1 MQPKVSIIVPCY
13 GVEKYLD
20 RCMESLVN
28 QTLRDIEIILV
39 DDVSPDRVPEMC
51 DEWKKKDDRI
61 KVIHKEKN
69 GGLGFAR
76 NTGLEVATG
85 EYVAFV
91 DSDDYVDVNM
101 YKTLVSMAVL
111 KDADVVYCGYRWET
125 QKGCW
130 IDVKEVDNTKT
141 FEGVEVRG
149 LMHDMIACAPGIKQ
163 ERRYSMSVWHSI
175 YRRSVID
182 SNNIKFESERVV
194 LSEDMPFQI
203 DFLRNAKCAI
213 YIPDALYYYCLN
225 GGSLTTT
232 YKSDKFERFKKFREV
247 IIEKMGF
254 DDQEGKARAN
264 RFFIGYCRAVI
275 PQMIQ
280 LKYPGVKHEI
290 QKMVNDSIWDT
301 IKREYSEFNLSGY
314 QRLVYTL
321 LLKKNTSLLYA
332 VSFAVLGLKRFK
344 KVKV

>member
-1 MQPKVSIIVPCY
+1 M
-13 GVEKYLD
+13 
-20 RCMESLVN
+20 
-28 QTLRDIEIILV
+28 
-39 DDVSPDRVPEMC
+39 
-51 DEWKKKDDRI
+51 
-61 KVIHKEKN
+61 
-69 GGLGFAR
+69 
-76 NTGLEVATG
+76 
-85 EYVAFV
+85 
-91 DSDDYVDVNM
+91 
-101 YKTLVSMAVL
+101 
-111 KDADVVYCGYRWET
+111 
-125 QKGCW
+125 
-130 IDVKEVDNTKT
+130 
-141 FEGVEVRG
+141 
-149 LMHDMIACAPGIKQ
+149 
-163 ERRYSMSVWHSI
+163 
-175 YRRSVID
+175 
-182 SNNIKFESERVV
+182 
-194 LSEDMPFQI
+194 
-203 DFLRNAKCAI
+203 
-213 YIPDALYYYCLN
+213 
-225 GGSLTTT
+225 
-232 YKSDKFERFKKFREV
+232 